1 MGSGKWVLENIG
13 VAVDGLIE
21 LQSKDAILLV
31 YGKKKTRS
39 VYFIFLVSERC
50 LAN

>member
-31 YGKKKTRS
+31 YGKKKLGLFTLS
-39 VYFIFLVSERC
+39 FW
-50 LAN
+50 

>member
-31 YGKKKTRS
+31 YEKKTRS